1 MRRTAAAGSA
11 TRPDAGTFHTV
22 RSLIG
27 EPGYRHTV
35 MDAHASFWEAVKGA
49 VASLRASK
57 LRSFLTL
64 LGIILATTT
73 LIAVMSVI
81 KGMDVYIAQN
91 VSSMGADGFR
101 VRRIVMMQW
110 NPKKFLEMQRRNPL
124 LTSEEFEFLRTH
136 ATLVSEYGLEANRAA
151 TVYRGKEHLDGVQ
164 VIGATPNQALIGNF
178 TADEGRFINEIENR
192 RRFAVAFI
200 GKDVRDHLL
209 ANTDAVGKTIT
220 VGGVPLEIVGVG
232 KAKGSVFGQ
241 PQDNYVIIPVET
253 YFKIWGS
260 RQGMGYDAMA
270 IDHDHL
276 AAAQE
281 ETRALLRAYRHLKPV
296 ADDTFSMVTSDSLL
310 NFWDQ
315 LTGAIAATAVGVVSV
330 FLVVGG
336 VVIMNIMLAVVTERT
351 HEIGIRKSVGARRQD
366 ILNQFLVE
374 SAMLAALGGLM
385 GVAVAWLVAVLVR
398 SFTPV
403 PMAIPLTAVLVGV
416 TLSAAVGL
424 FFGIYPA
431 QRAAKLDPIEAL
443 RAEK

>member
-1 MRRTAAAGSA
+1 M
-11 TRPDAGTFHTV
+11 
-22 RSLIG
+22 
-27 EPGYRHTV
+27 
-35 MDAHASFWEAVKGA
+35 GA
-49 VASLRASK
+49 LASLRASK

-81 KGMDVYIAQN
+81 KGMDVYIAKN

-124 LTSEEFEFLRTH
+124 LTREEFQFLREN
-136 ATLVSEYGLEANRAA
+136 ATLVSEYGVEASRGG
-151 TVYRGKEHLDGVQ
+151 TVYQGKEHLDGVT
-164 VIGATPNQALIGNF
+164 VIGGTPNLALIGNF
-178 TADEGRFINEIENR
+178 TPEDGRFLTDIENR
-192 RRFAVAFI
+192 RRMPVAFI
-200 GKDVRDHLL
+200 GKDVKDHLL
-209 ANTDAVGKTIT
+209 PDEDAVGKTIT
-220 VGGVPLEIVGVG
+220 TDGVEFQVVGVA

-241 PQDNYVIIPVET
+241 SQDAYIIIPAET

-260 RQGMGYDAMA
+260 RQGMGYDAIA
-270 IDHDHL
+270 IDHAHL

-281 ETRALLRAYRHLKPV
+281 ETRALLRAYRHLRPNQ
-296 ADDTFSMVTSDSLL
+296 DDTFSMVTSDALL

-336 VVIMNIMLAVVTERT
+336 IVIMNIMLAVVTERT
-351 HEIGIRKSVGARRQD
+351 HEIGIRKSVGARRRD
-366 ILNQFLVE
+366 ILSQFLVE
-374 SAMLAALGGLM
+374 SAVLAATGGLL
-385 GVAVAWLVAVLVR
+385 GVLAAWVVAVLVR

-403 PMAIPLTAVLVGV
+403 PMAVPLPAVAAGV
-416 TLSAAVGL
+416 ALSAAVGL

-431 QRAAKLDPIEAL
+431 HRAAQLDPIEAL

>member
-1 MRRTAAAGSA
+1 M
-11 TRPDAGTFHTV
+11 H
-22 RSLIG
+22 
-27 EPGYRHTV
+27 
-35 MDAHASFWEAVKGA
+35 AHASFWEAVKGA

-57 LRSFLTL
+57 MRSFLTL

-101 VRRIVMMQW
+101 VRRIVMLQW

-124 LTSEEFEFLRTH
+124 LREEEFEFLRTH
-136 ATLVSEYGLEANRAA
+136 ATLAREYGIETNRAL
-151 TVYRGKEHLDGVQ
+151 TVYRGREHLDGVQ
-164 VIGATPNQALIGNF
+164 IIGGTPNLALIGNF
-178 TADEGRFINEIENR
+178 TAEEGRFFNEIENR
-192 RRFAVAFI
+192 RKAPVAFI
-200 GKDVRDHLL
+200 GRDVKDHLL
-209 ANTDAVGKTIT
+209 ADTDAVGKKIT
-220 VGGVPLEIVGVG
+220 VDGVELEVVGVA

-241 PQDNYVIIPVET
+241 SQDTFVIIPAGT

-260 RQGMGYDAMA
+260 RQGMGYDAIA
-270 IDHDHL
+270 VDHDHL
-276 AAAQE
+276 TAAQD
-281 ETRALLRAYRHLKPV
+281 ETRTLLRSFRHLKPGQ
-296 ADDTFSMVTSDSLL
+296 DDTFSMVTSDSLL
-310 NFWDQ
+310 SFWDQ
-315 LTGAIAATAVGVVSV
+315 LTGAIAASAVGVVSV

-351 HEIGIRKSVGARRQD
+351 HEIGIRKSVGARRVD

-374 SAMLAALGGLM
+374 SAMLSASGGLI
-385 GVAVAWLVAVLVR
+385 GVTIAWVVAILVR
-398 SFTPV
+398 SLTPV
-403 PMAIPLTAVLVGV
+403 PMAVPLTAVLIGV